1 VRRPSAR
8 PLALAAI
15 LAAAT
20 AAGAPLRAQVV
31 VGAPASGIQVAPGG
45 QVTVPVVVDMTG
57 SGGFSL
63 GSLTAQLS
71 WKPTTLR
78 FVGATGGTFGS
89 PTLNPD
95 SATGTLRFAVANPAG
110 ASGQVV
116 VLQATFDATGPSG
129 DTTYLNVAVSEL
141 TAALSFTDLTPVTT
155 SALLCV
161 GTASGIWGDLDNSG
175 TVTSF
180 DALLIV
186 THAVGLSIAPNSP
199 ALGDVD
205 ADGQVT
211 TRDALIVLTHVVSLP
226 TPGFRPGQPVA
237 GACGGP
243 PPATVAAA
251 PTTVALVVGDT
262 VPLTAVARDSLG
274 QVASAPAFAWTT
286 LDTTVATVTPAG
298 RLAAVGAGTTGAV
311 VAVAPGVM
319 DTVDV
324 AVSAIRRTWYVDATV
339 AAQQQTENGSP
350 AYPFGTLQQAVDHAA
365 VRDSVVV
372 RGGVYTTGAFSTK
385 PLTIT
390 GDPAFVAPWFRG
402 PIEFSGIG
410 ADTVRLQRLLVQD
423 APGGIRASGTGG
435 GVLLLDSV
443 IVERAGAHGI
453 DVTDFD
459 SVALDRVRVAG
470 AIDKGIV
477 TTDVRA
483 LTLFASSVDGVSLAG
498 GPGTGAALAAV
509 RSQLVDADSV
519 SFRLGNVTLDTV
531 NVVRLHRVEVA
542 ESYAAL
548 FRLTAGASAILDT
561 VSFRMGGAQGYTGS
575 AVELWMLPGA
585 SVVSRATEIRQVSG
599 NGLFVASAASAQWD
613 HLLVEAGGAGTGPYG
628 SVAAAFAGVGRV
640 AISNGTLRGG
650 ALLHADTLGD
660 ARVLRLDTVDL
671 DGSQL
676 LVRALDTLAYRAGL
690 VTGMGGSGG
699 VIDADSVLV
708 VALNGLEV
716 TGQSTAVPAIRVAHA
731 DSLSADSLYVHDN
744 QALGL
749 LVQASRTATSVGSR
763 FARNATVAYYYGN
776 VQLVQVPTVRV
787 AQGVFEESSS
797 LITSLEWNPGAGV
810 SPPTLVVDT
819 TVFRGSGIAVRAY
832 PGSPSTAVTLRGSR
846 LERVGSVVGGQLLQG
861 SVSPGIVTLV
871 DNQVDT
877 TQAAATY
884 AVNVA
889 TDTLVATNNVL
900 RGTSAGIQAYSPTS
914 AVDLVA
920 TITGN
925 TIDCLPSIYGSY
937 GLALQYARGTVA
949 GNTVRRCISGGI
961 AVWSAL
967 GTGTLDVRGNTV
979 EDIDSLAGDFGI
991 SASGYLRATISQNS
1005 VQRGFMPSGAIRL
1018 NGSIDTARVDS
1029 NVVQDG
1035 RGPGIVAMS
1044 GVGLTRMLGNL
1055 VERMRPYYGG
1065 SEAAVWING
1074 AGHPDTL
1081 VLRGNRLQQNRVHGF
1096 HFSTYFPVRFDSNVV
1111 VDDSLDGVRI
1121 SAAAVT
1127 GQFNFVARNGG
1138 DGLYADA
1145 SAGGPITISQ
1155 SVFQQNAVGARYV
1168 AGLVTLMNNYWGAAS
1183 GPRCDTGCVGAA
1195 GDSLVGSGSLNYV
1208 PYLTAP
1214 PTTPIGAPPALRPG
1228 AVAAVVVPV
1237 RPRAV
1242 DAAWFERLR
1251 AARPAAAGGAR

>member
-8 PLALAAI
+8 PIALAAI
-15 LAAAT
+15 LAAAV
-20 AAGAPLRAQVV
+20 AAGTPVRAQVV

-45 QVTVPVVVDMTG
+45 QVTVPVVVDMTA
-57 SGGFSL
+57 SGGYSL

-71 WKPTTLR
+71 WKPSTLR
-78 FVGATGGTFGS
+78 FVGATGGTFGT

-110 ASGQVV
+110 ATGQVV
-116 VLQATFDATGPSG
+116 VLQALFDATGPSG

-141 TAALSFTDLTPVTT
+141 TSALTFTDLTPVTT

-243 PPATVAAA
+243 PPATVVAA
-251 PTTVALVVGDT
+251 PATVALVVGDT

-274 QVASAPAFAWTT
+274 QIASAPGFAWTT
-286 LDTTVATVTPAG
+286 LDTTVASVTPAG
-298 RLAAVGAGTTGAV
+298 RLAAVGAGVTGAV

-324 AVSAIRRTWYVDATV
+324 TVSAIRHTWYVDVTV
-339 AAQQQTENGSP
+339 AAQQQTANGSS
-350 AYPFGTLQQAVDHAA
+350 AYPFGTLQEAVDHAA

-385 PLTIT
+385 PLTVT

-402 PIEFSGIG
+402 PVEFSGIG
-410 ADTVRLQRLLVQD
+410 ADTVRLQRLVVQD
-423 APGGIRASGTGG
+423 APSGIRVTGTGG

-443 IVERAGAHGI
+443 TVERAGAHGI
-453 DVTDFD
+453 EVSDFD
-459 SVALDRVRVAG
+459 SVALARVMVAG
-470 AIDKGIV
+470 AVDKGIAA
-477 TTDVRA
+477 TDVRA
-483 LTLFASSVDGVSLAG
+483 LTLFASGVDGVSLAT
-498 GPGTGAALAAV
+498 GPGTGAALAVV
-509 RSQLVDADSV
+509 RGQLVDADSV

-531 NVVRLHRVEVA
+531 SAVRLHRVEVA
-542 ESYAAL
+542 ESYTSL
-548 FRLTAGASAILDT
+548 FRLTAGSGLVLDT
-561 VSFRMGGAQGYTGS
+561 VSFRMGGAQGYAGS

-585 SVVSRATEIRQVSG
+585 SVVSRATEIRQVNGS
-599 NGLFVASAASAQWD
+599 GLFVAAAATAQWD
-613 HLLVEAGGAGTGPYG
+613 HLLVEGGGGAGPYG
-628 SVAAAFAGVGRV
+628 PVAAAFAGVGRV
-640 AISNGTLRGG
+640 QISNGTIRGG
-650 ALLHADTLGD
+650 ALLHADTLGN
-660 ARVLRLDTVDL
+660 AQVLRLDTVDL
-671 DGSQL
+671 DGAQL
-676 LVRALDTLAYRAGL
+676 LVRALDTLAYRAGV
-690 VTGMGGSGG
+690 VTGMGGNGG
-699 VIDADSVLV
+699 VIDVDSVV
-708 VALNGLEV
+708 VAALTGVEV
-716 TGQSTAVPAIRVAHA
+716 TGQTMAAPAIRVAHA
-731 DSLSADSLYVHDN
+731 DSVRADSLYVHDN
-744 QALGL
+744 QAVGL
-749 LVQASRTATSVGSR
+749 LVQGARVLTSVGSR
-763 FARNATVAYYYGN
+763 FARNSAIAYYYGN
-776 VQLVQVPTVRV
+776 VQLVQVPAVRV

-797 LITSLEWNPGAGV
+797 IITSLEWNPGTSVA
-810 SPPTLVVDT
+810 PPTLVVDT

-832 PGSPSTAVTLRGSR
+832 PGSLSTAVTLRGSR
-846 LERVGSVVGGQLLQG
+846 LERVGAVVGGVLLQG
-861 SVSPGIVTLV
+861 TASPGSMTLV

-900 RGTSAGIQAYSPTS
+900 RGTSSGIQASS
-914 AVDLVA
+914 VSSGVDLVA
-920 TITGN
+920 TVTGN
-925 TIDCLPSIYGSY
+925 TIDCVPSSYGSY
-937 GLALQYARGTVA
+937 GLALQYARGTIT
-949 GNTVRRCISGGI
+949 GNTVRRCNGGGI
-961 AVWSAL
+961 AAWSAL

-979 EDIDSLAGDFGI
+979 EDIDSLGGDVGI
-991 SASGYLRATISQNS
+991 SLSGYLRATVAQNS
-1005 VQRGFMPSGAIRL
+1005 VQRGFMGSGAIL
-1018 NGSIDTARVDS
+1018 LGGPIDTAQVDS

-1035 RGPGIVAMS
+1035 RGPGIVANS

-1074 AGHPDTL
+1074 AGHPDSL
-1081 VLRGNRLQQNRVHGF
+1081 VIRGNRLQQNRVFGF
-1096 HFSTYFPVRFDSNVV
+1096 NLSTAAPVRFDSNVV
-1111 VDDSLDGVRI
+1111 VDDSLDGVRLN
-1121 SAAAVT
+1121 SASVT

-1138 DGLYADA
+1138 DGVYANA
-1145 SAGGPITISQ
+1145 ATGPIVISQ
-1155 SVFQQNAVGARYV
+1155 SVIQQNAVGARFV
-1168 AGLVTLMNNYWGAAS
+1168 SGLVTLMNNYWGAVT

-1208 PYLTAP
+1208 PFLTAA
-1214 PTTPIGAPPALRPG
+1214 PTTPIGAPPAFRPG
-1228 AVAAVVVPV
+1228 AVAAIVVPV

-1242 DAAWFERLR
+1242 EAAWFERLR
-1251 AARPAAAGGAR
+1251 AARRAAAGGTR